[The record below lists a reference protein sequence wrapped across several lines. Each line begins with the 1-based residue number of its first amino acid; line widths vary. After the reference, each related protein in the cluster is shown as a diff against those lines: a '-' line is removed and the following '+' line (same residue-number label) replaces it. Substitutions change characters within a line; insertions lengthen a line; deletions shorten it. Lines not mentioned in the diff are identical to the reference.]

1 MFDSG
6 LAQAF
11 KFTES
16 DLNFNRQGQFSPEQL
31 QQTEAMNRGCIRS
44 SAGIT
49 LLFVIAMAGAYLA
62 LDDPDRTGAVLTLG
76 VFGALSGGA
85 LLLSWWTRN
94 DSFDMHH
101 IEGEGR
107 LRTDRNE
114 NSTRFVLNI
123 SGYEFTVDP
132 EQYEILQD
140 GAGYVVHYS
149 VKHGEKN
156 LKTASKQIKSIEPL
170 A

>member
-1 MFDSG
+1 MFDRG
-6 LAQAF
+6 LAHAF

-44 SAGIT
+44 SAGFT

-62 LDDPDRTGAVLTLG
+62 LDGEDRTGAVITLG
-76 VFGALSGGA
+76 IFAALGGGA
-85 LLLSWWTRN
+85 LLISWWTRN

-107 LRTDRNE
+107 LRTDRTDNG
-114 NSTRFVLNI
+114 TRYVLNI
-123 SGYEFTVDP
+123 SGFEFTVDP
-132 EQYEILQD
+132 AQYEILQD
-140 GAGYVVHYS
+140 GAGYLVHYS
-149 VKHGEKN
+149 VTQGQKN
-156 LKTASKQIKSIEPL
+156 LKTASKQIRSIEPL